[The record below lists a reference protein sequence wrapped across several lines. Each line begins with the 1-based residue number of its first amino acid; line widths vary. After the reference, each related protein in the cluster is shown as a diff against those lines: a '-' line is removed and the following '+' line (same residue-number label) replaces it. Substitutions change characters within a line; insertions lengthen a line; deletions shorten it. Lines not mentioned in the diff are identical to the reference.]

1 MKAPPWLHDVLGEE
15 PRAVEIT
22 STLAFALP
30 TATLALWLARPG
42 VALWRVGLAWL
53 LLADIAAGCVANFT
67 RSTNDYYARR
77 PRHRW
82 AFILVHVHLPLFA
95 WLIGATDCA
104 LPVAGLWL
112 FTIVAASVVNAFAGR
127 DAQPFVGGLLLSA
140 GLSLA
145 SLLSLPPLLRLASAL
160 FLTKVAFSFAVD
172 HYKFAATQ
180 RDAR

>member
-15 PRAVEIT
+15 PRAVELASI
-22 STLAFALP
+22 LAFALP
-30 TATLALWLARPG
+30 TATLALWIARPA
-42 VALWRVGLAWL
+42 VAPWRVGLAWL

-95 WLIGATDCA
+95 WLIGAALWA
-104 LPVAGLWL
+104 LPIAALWL
-112 FTIVAASVVNAFAGR
+112 FTIVAASIVNAFAGR
-127 DAQPFVGGLLLSA
+127 DEQPFVGGLLLSV
-140 GLSLA
+140 GLALA
-145 SLLSLPPLLRLASAL
+145 SLLTLPPALRVASAL

-172 HYKFAATQ
+172 HYKLAPTQ
-180 RDAR
+180 RNAR